1 MDTISLEIMCLIFV
15 VLFFAVT
22 NNGKPILVTL
32 FYCNLI
38 LMQFNAVQYKLQRVK
53 TSKIY
58 RHIKISE
65 ENSYIK
71 LKYYAVKV
79 H

>member
-1 MDTISLEIMCLIFV
+1 MDTISLKILCLIFV
-15 VLFFAVT
+15 VLLFAVT
-22 NNGKPILVTL
+22 NNGKPKLVPL

-38 LMQFNAVQYKLQRVK
+38 LMQFNAVQYKLQKVK
-53 TSKIY
+53 TSTIY

-71 LKYYAVKV
+71 LKYYTIKV